1 MATTINADT
10 SNGLVITPDTSGE
23 LVFQSNGTQ
32 VLKVTGANG
41 SFDIPVGTTA
51 QRPSSSATGTLRYNT
66 DNSAVETY
74 TGSAWESVGVI
85 ADGAI
90 TTAKVA
96 DSAITTA
103 KIADDAITSAKIA
116 ANAVDSTA
124 LNVSGNGTSGQVLTS
139 DADGSFSWA
148 DAGGGAWELVAEG
161 SGTGYSGTHAFTG
174 LGSYK
179 FVRAYIQLRT
189 NSNPSGGSFY
199 CQVSANNGSSYY
211 AGTNNYYWSETTNNG
226 TTISDWGAGI
236 NGAVTNAWEIF
247 NGSNPPG
254 INWAGGAFLILDFH
268 MADKCCLNWHLM
280 GHSEWNG
287 TSPNRFWANGGGIMT
302 QSANCNAFKI
312 VHSAAMSL
320 VNYKILGVK

>member
-23 LVFQSNGTQ
+23 LEFQSNGTQ

-51 QRPSSSATGTLRYNT
+51 QRPSSPATGTLRYNT

-148 DAGGGAWELVAEG
+148 DAGGGAWELIAG
-161 SGTGYSGTHAFTG
+161 GTNTGYSGTHAFTG

-179 FVRAYIQLRT
+179 FVRAYIQVRT

-211 AGTNNYYWSETTNNG
+211 ASNGHYVYAEMKQDNTTASYTSSNSGGVSN
-226 TTISDWGAGI
+226 SWKL
-236 NGAVTNAWEIF
+236 F
-247 NGSNPPG
+247 PGSNPPG
-254 INWAGGAFLILDFH
+254 LNWTGGAMLILDFH
-268 MADKCCLNWHLM
+268 MADKCALDWKLVAPGNWNHTDPRYVY
-280 GHSEWNG
+280 
-287 TSPNRFWANGGGIMT
+287 TSGSGSLT
-302 QSANCNAFKI
+302 QTVSCNAFKI
-312 VHSAAMSL
+312 VHSASMSL
-320 VNYKILGVK
+320 VDYKILGVK